1 MQGLF
6 LFLIGLVVIASMF
19 RISFYYFIAYFLGF
33 VVLLAWLW
41 VRHTSRRIALR
52 REFGS
57 HAFQGEKVT
66 VKLQLANRSRL
77 PLPWLKV
84 EDRLPQP
91 LTTMDAFRAV
101 VTLGPR
107 LSRTVTYEL
116 VAKTRGY
123 FPVGPAQLHFGD
135 VFGFFERML
144 STQTP
149 HYLTVYPKIIPLADL
164 NLPSRAPFG
173 QFRTNEIIYEDPSRV
188 AGVRD
193 YLRGDS
199 WRRINWRATATLGRL
214 QVKKYE
220 PAITLDTMLF
230 LNLNPA
236 EFEEHYLDPA
246 SELAISLAASL
257 AHHLANRR
265 QSVGLVLNGRDRS
278 VPLPPPQRTPFDFT
292 FSTEDDE
299 ETDDEETTVEGRGPD
314 DRTDFHPLLD
324 EELPPVVVPPGK
336 TRAHLMRIL
345 EVLARAEA
353 RGVEPFAQ
361 VLRRY
366 TADLP
371 WGCTI
376 VAIAWGRSP
385 GLQETLVALR
395 RANFHVVLLL
405 VRFGPPDDFLGAM
418 RAQGIACQEIRG
430 EEDVRRIHARV
441 AMAW

>member
-1 MQGLF
+1 MPGLF
-6 LFLIGLVVIASMF
+6 LFLIGLVIVASMF
-19 RISFYYFIAYFLGF
+19 RIAFYYFIVYFLGL
-33 VVLLAWLW
+33 VAMLAWLW
-41 VRHTSRRIALR
+41 VRHISRRIALR
-52 REFGS
+52 REFVD
-57 HAFQGEKVT
+57 HAFQGETVT
-66 VKLQLANRSRL
+66 VKLQITNRSRL
-77 PLPWLKV
+77 PLPWVKV
-84 EDRLPQP
+84 EDHLPQP
-91 LTTMDAFRAV
+91 LTTADAFRAV

-116 VAKTRGY
+116 VAKARGY

-144 STQTP
+144 STQSP

-164 NLPSRAPFG
+164 DMPSRSPFG

-230 LNLNPA
+230 LNLNPT
-236 EFEEHYLDPA
+236 EFDEHYLDPA
-246 SELAISLAASL
+246 AELAITLASSI
-257 AHHLANRR
+257 AHHLADRR

-278 VPLPPPQRTPFDFT
+278 VPLPALKPTPFDFA
-292 FSTEDDE
+292 FSAVDDGDAA
-299 ETDDEETTVEGRGPD
+299 DDIRAGQGLD
-314 DRTDFHPLLD
+314 DFHPLLD
-324 EELPPVVVPPGK
+324 EELPPVVVPLGK
-336 TRAHLMRIL
+336 GRIHVMRML
-345 EVLARAEA
+345 EVLARADA
-353 RGVEPFAQ
+353 GGVEPFSQ

-366 TADLP
+366 AADLP

-385 GLQETLVALR
+385 GLQEVLVALR
-395 RANFHVVLLL
+395 RASFRVVLLL
-405 VRFGPPDDFLGAM
+405 VRFGPADDFLSIM

-430 EEDVRRIHARV
+430 EEDVRRIRARV
-441 AMAW
+441 AVAR

>member
-1 MQGLF
+1 MPGIL
-6 LFLIGLVVIASMF
+6 LFLIGLVVLASMF
-19 RISFYYFIAYFLGF
+19 RIAFYYFIAYFIGF

-52 REFGS
+52 REFAS
-57 HAFQGEKVT
+57 HAFLGETVT
-66 VKLQLANRSRL
+66 VKLRLTNRSRL

-91 LTTMDAFRAV
+91 LTTTDAFRAV

-116 VAKTRGY
+116 VARTRGY

-144 STQTP
+144 STQSP

-164 NLPSRAPFG
+164 TLPSRAPFG
-173 QFRTNEIIYEDPSRV
+173 QFRTTEIIYEDPSRV

-230 LNLNPA
+230 LNLNPT
-236 EFEEHYLDPA
+236 EYEQHYLDPA
-246 SELAISLAASL
+246 AELAVSLAASL
-257 AHHLANRR
+257 AHHLVNRR

-278 VPLPPPQRTPFDFT
+278 VPLPAPQPTPFDFT
-292 FSTEDDE
+292 FSAEDDE
-299 ETDDEETTVEGRGPD
+299 DDD
-314 DRTDFHPLLD
+314 DGAVDGEARSTITEFHPLID
-324 EELPPVVVPPGK
+324 EELPPLVVPLGK
-336 TRAHLMRIL
+336 SRAHLMRIL

-353 RGVEPFAQ
+353 RGIEPFAQ

-371 WGCTI
+371 WGCTV

-405 VRFGPPDDFLGAM
+405 VRFGPADDFPGRM

-430 EEDVRRIHARV
+430 EEDVRRIRARV